1 MKKIYEFSS
10 TNPQRTLSVEERQS
24 SKDEVVI
31 RINCED
37 GDEYILPLPL
47 SEFIELCNLRYC
59 LQFPLTR

>member
-10 TNPQRTLSVEERQS
+10 THPDRTLSVEERQL

-31 RINCED
+31 RINCEG
-37 GDEYILPLPL
+37 GDEYLLPLPL
-47 SEFIELCNLRYC
+47 NEFIELCNLRYC